1 MIVVCTYC
9 YLIKVK
15 AKQKHLFPNIID
27 IKIRT
32 FCYFDNITKFEDFDL
47 DNVLIDEKSYEKI
60 FVFNIS
66 CKTLVGAV
74 FQAEKYDFIYNRIR
88 YRIIRIKSGIKFVV
102 CHNYAKIEVD
112 SCDSLLLENTLILH
126 SVIILFKSVFNK

>member
-1 MIVVCTYC
+1 M
-9 YLIKVK
+9 
-15 AKQKHLFPNIID
+15 
-27 IKIRT
+27 
-32 FCYFDNITKFEDFDL
+32 
-47 DNVLIDEKSYEKI
+47 
-60 FVFNIS
+60 
-66 CKTLVGAV
+66 VGAV

-126 SVIILFKSVFNK
+126 SVIILFSQFLINKKITTAAIYFLKKVFISYIKTTAASKSLYKL